1 MKKAILVATTA
12 MMFLISCGGL
22 TETVTSDSLV
32 TSGPDS
38 SVILPALTD
47 SAKADSVG
55 VGGKADLKPVE

>member
-12 MMFLISCGGL
+12 MMFLISCGGS
-22 TETVTSDSLV
+22 TETVTNDSLV
-32 TSGPDS
+32 TPGVDS
-38 SVILPALTD
+38 SVVLPPLTD